1 MKESW
6 RWYGPLDQIEL
17 NEIRQ
22 TGASGIV
29 TALHE
34 IPYGEVWERQ
44 AIAARRNQIRATGLD
59 WTVCESLPISE
70 DIKRGT
76 GGLSA
81 LFSNYRQSM
90 ANLAAEGIKTICYNF
105 MPLLDWTRTDLNAP
119 VKSGGTCLRFSAIRM
134 AAFEIHILDRK
145 AAEDDYPVEVV
156 ENAHTWHER
165 STASDRETLLNSI
178 MSGMP
183 GAFDRFDIK
192 GLRRALETYR
202 GMGASDI
209 RTNFQRFLNEVVPA
223 AEELSM
229 RLCVHPDDP
238 PRDILGLPRIVSDAE
253 DVDWIMSAY
262 DSPSNGLTLCCGSL
276 GAHPENDIPQIA
288 RKHAGRIHF
297 THLRNVRKDPD
308 GSFEEAAH
316 LDGDTDMVAVCQI
329 LLNEEKSRCNEG
341 RPDAQIPF
349 AGFRGPLMAH
359 CPKYAKSKF
368 LSPTVVRTASIK
380 GLTTD
385 QKTSKSQG
393 GSGWHW
399 M

>member
-253 DVDWIMSAY
+253 DIDWIMSAY

-297 THLRNVRKDPD
+297 AHLRNVRKDPD

-349 AGFRGPLMAH
+349 RPDHGHELLSDPDKKTFPGYPLFGRLRGLAEIRGVIH
-359 CPKYAKSKF
+359 A
-368 LSPTVVRTASIK
+368 LEH
-380 GLTTD
+380 G
-385 QKTSKSQG
+385 
-393 GSGWHW
+393 
-399 M
+399 

>member
-341 RPDAQIPF
+341 R
-349 AGFRGPLMAH
+349 
-359 CPKYAKSKF
+359 
-368 LSPTVVRTASIK
+368 
-380 GLTTD
+380 
-385 QKTSKSQG
+385 
-393 GSGWHW
+393 
-399 M
+399 

>member
-253 DVDWIMSAY
+253 DVDWIMSA
-262 DSPSNGLTLCCGSL
+262 
-276 GAHPENDIPQIA
+276 
-288 RKHAGRIHF
+288 
-297 THLRNVRKDPD
+297 
-308 GSFEEAAH
+308 
-316 LDGDTDMVAVCQI
+316 
-329 LLNEEKSRCNEG
+329 
-341 RPDAQIPF
+341 
-349 AGFRGPLMAH
+349 
-359 CPKYAKSKF
+359 
-368 LSPTVVRTASIK
+368 
-380 GLTTD
+380 
-385 QKTSKSQG
+385 
-393 GSGWHW
+393 
-399 M
+399 